1 MNLLARPPL
10 PGRPVFATLLA
21 TLLVALPA
29 RAFDQTHARW
39 GRVLDAFLS
48 SNRVD
53 YAGLKARPTEL
64 DMYLAEV
71 AAVPAADFAQWPRA
85 DRLALLLNLYNAA
98 TFRLIADHYPV
109 ASIRGIGTLPGAAW
123 RMPVVRFGGEEIT
136 LDHLE
141 HQIIRAEYAEP
152 RIHFALVCA
161 AVSCPPLR
169 PEPYT
174 GTRLDAQLDDQ
185 TRLFLAD
192 AGKNRFDAATG
203 TLHLSPIFKWFT
215 EEFTAGGRTLEAWV
229 KPFLPAG
236 SAKALAEARR
246 VKVKFT
252 DYDWAL
258 NGR

>member
-1 MNLLARPPL
+1 MILRPPL
-10 PGRPVFATLLA
+10 PRGPVCWTLVAMLLA
-21 TLLVALPA
+21 TLPA
-29 RAFDQTHARW
+29 SAFDQTHARW
-39 GRVLDAFLS
+39 GRVLDTVLS

-53 YAGLKARPTEL
+53 YAGLKARPAEL
-64 DMYLAEV
+64 DAYLAEV
-71 AAVPAADFAQWPRA
+71 AAVPAAEFASWPRA

-109 ASIRGIGTLPGAAW
+109 GSIRSIGTLPGAAW
-123 RMPVVRFGGEEIT
+123 RLPVVRLGGQLMT

-141 HQIIRAEYAEP
+141 HQVIRAEYAEP

-169 PEPYT
+169 PEPFA
-174 GTRLDAQLDDQ
+174 GARLDAQLDDQ

-192 AGKNRFDAATG
+192 ADKNRLDAATG
-203 TLHLSPIFKWFT
+203 TLHLSPIFKWFK
-215 EEFTAGGRTLEAWV
+215 EDFTVGDRTLEAWV
-229 KPFLPAG
+229 KPFLPADT
-236 SAKALAEARR
+236 ARALGAARR